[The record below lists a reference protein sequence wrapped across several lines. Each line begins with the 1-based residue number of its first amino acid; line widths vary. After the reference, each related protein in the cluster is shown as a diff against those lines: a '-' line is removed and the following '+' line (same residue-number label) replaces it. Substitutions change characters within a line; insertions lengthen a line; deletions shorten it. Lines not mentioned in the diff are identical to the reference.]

1 VKKKLMA
8 VAVAGALAA
17 PALALAQGTSTVNIY
32 GQLRVDVVRAD
43 QGTGANPARVKKLW
57 MMNRYDSGIGFRG
70 EAKLG
75 GNLSAWFQC
84 ENTLDVPGE
93 DQNGDGPTGLCD
105 RNSGLGLM
113 GPWGNFF
120 VGNWDTPFK
129 LNHGSK
135 YRPLSTA
142 SIWGSRGILFNE
154 NADPGDDETNPF
166 QFTRRSMNSVNY
178 HSPSWGGFNV
188 KGQITTQ
195 DTSTNNVGSQV
206 GTPQQAGPFKPYLWS
221 VGAEYD
227 NGPFSIALGYE
238 RHKDFNPG
246 GIVVGTGA
254 GQYAGGDDWA
264 WEIAAAYTFAGVFRV
279 SGIYSEV
286 RYDVSNSTS
295 MKHKGSALY
304 ADWAI
309 AGPHRLRA
317 VWAHAW
323 DTKGNTLQNIGGWA
337 APTTIVNGVQVG
349 QSSTGG
355 DLYGIQYGYALSKRT
370 EAYLGYA
377 RLNNDSNSLLRLQG
391 GQARP
396 GGNDRDQDAFA
407 VGLFH
412 RF

>member
-1 VKKKLMA
+1 MKKKLMT

-32 GQLRVDVVRAD
+32 GQLRVDIVRAD
-43 QGTGANPARVKKLW
+43 QGSNATDTRVKKLW

-70 EAKLG
+70 EEKLG

-113 GPWGNFF
+113 GSWGNFF

-129 LNHGSK
+129 INHGSK
-135 YRPLSTA
+135 YRPFSTS
-142 SIWGSRGILFNE
+142 SIWGARGILFNE

-166 QFTRRSMNSVNY
+166 QFTRRSMNSINY

-195 DTSTNNVGSQV
+195 DTSTNNVAVNGV
-206 GTPQQAGPFKPYLWS
+206 GAMKPYLWS

-227 NGPFSIALGYE
+227 NGPLSIAAGYE

-246 GIVVGTGA
+246 NVVVGTGA
-254 GQYAGGDDWA
+254 GQYSGGDDWA
-264 WEIAAAYTFAGVFRV
+264 WEISAAYTFAGVFRV
-279 SGIYSEV
+279 SGIYSEL
-286 RYDVSNSTS
+286 RYDVSNTTN
-295 MKHKGSALY
+295 MKTRGSALY

-317 VWAHAW
+317 GWYHLW
-323 DTKGNTLQNIGGWA
+323 DVKGNTTINIGGMA
-337 APTTIVNGVQVG
+337 APNVVVGGVLQHRG
-349 QSSTGG
+349 DTGA
-355 DLYGIQYGYALSKRT
+355 DLYAIQYGYALSKRT
-370 EAYLGYA
+370 EAYIGYA
-377 RLNNDSNSLLRLQG
+377 RLNNDANAIQRLQG

-396 GGNDRDQDAFA
+396 AGPDRDQDAFA
-407 VGLFH
+407 IGLFH